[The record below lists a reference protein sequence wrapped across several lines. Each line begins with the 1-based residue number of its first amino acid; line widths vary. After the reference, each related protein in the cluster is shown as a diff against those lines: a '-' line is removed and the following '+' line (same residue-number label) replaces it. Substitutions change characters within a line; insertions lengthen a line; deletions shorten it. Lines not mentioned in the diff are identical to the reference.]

1 MPKYKSKCPVTPL
14 SRTSHDD
21 SGYQAESVEK
31 IKDTFLGKEKDML
44 KVDFPTVDSS
54 DDTFWF
60 ITVPR
65 IAMMVVMMA
74 SLCYMVLM
82 PDHRD
87 MVEVEEGWARVKLGG
102 KRAAIQFYHDSQVGL

>member
-1 MPKYKSKCPVTPL
+1 MPSFKPKSLVTPL

-21 SGYQAESVEK
+21 SGYQAESVQKVKE
-31 IKDTFLGKEKDML
+31 TFLGKEKERIL
-44 KVDFPTVDSS
+44 TADS
-54 DDTFWF
+54 DNTFWS

-65 IAMMVVMMA
+65 VALMVVMMA
-74 SLCYMVLM
+74 SLCYMILM
-82 PDHRD
+82 PDHRE